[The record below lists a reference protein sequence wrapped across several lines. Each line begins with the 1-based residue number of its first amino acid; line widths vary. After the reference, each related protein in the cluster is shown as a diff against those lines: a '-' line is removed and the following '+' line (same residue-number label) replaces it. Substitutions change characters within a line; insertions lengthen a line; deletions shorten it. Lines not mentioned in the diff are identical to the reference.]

1 MRLDLMLL
9 AAALAISTAAT
20 ARADP
25 TTAQAVPARSAAPV
39 LLTYSSDRQALPP
52 GIVRTS
58 IDRSFSRE
66 RATGSA
72 GFLCGRPDF
81 AVQSGSAG
89 ACGSDPSGRF
99 LGASLRLTF
108 H

>member
-9 AAALAISTAAT
+9 AAALAASLAAN
-20 ARADP
+20 ARAAP
-25 TTAQAVPARSAAPV
+25 TPAPTVSARPAAPV
-39 LLTYSSDRQALPP
+39 VLSYSPDRQALPP

-58 IDRSFSRE
+58 VDRRFSRE
-66 RATGSA
+66 RVTGSA

-81 AVQSGSAG
+81 PVQSGSAG
-89 ACGSDPSGRF
+89 AYGSDPSGRF